1 MKLLEINHL
10 LTTPYH
16 PMCNGLVENFNG
28 ILKQMLRKLC
38 SEQPKTW
45 NKYLDPLLFA
55 YREVP
60 QESTGFSPFELLYGR
75 TVRGPLQ
82 LLKELW
88 TENIDGEIRNVYEYV
103 INLKDKLESTMNIAK
118 DNLEKSQNRQKY
130 YYDRRSKENKIG
142 VGDQV
147 LVLLPT
153 NNNKLTMQWKGP
165 FAVID
170 KPYKNDFKI
179 QMKKKTRTF
188 HANMLKKYI
197 ERESEKQQ
205 ARVSSIIEY
214 DENCLNHEEMV
225 KELETRE
232 FTESTK
238 EDFDINPSL
247 SQDQT
252 AELKN
257 TLNEYSSVFKR
268 KPGLAAVEDHK
279 IILTTNK
286 PITSKAYPCSAF
298 PLEICI
304 EEGTQRNGI
313 GRYHQEIKLTLC
325 ITCGT
330 CEEERLFVKIMP
342 GLQKTEQSNYI

>member
-1 MKLLEINHL
+1 MLTKLHS
-10 LTTPYH
+10 
-16 PMCNGLVENFNG
+16 
-28 ILKQMLRKLC
+28 LKA
-38 SEQPKTW
+38 P
-45 NKYLDPLLFA
+45 
-55 YREVP
+55 
-60 QESTGFSPFELLYGR
+60 
-75 TVRGPLQ
+75 

-88 TENIDGEIRNVYEYV
+88 TENIDGEIRNLCEYV

-118 DNLEKSQNRQKY
+118 DNLEKSQNRHKY

-142 VGDQV
+142 VGDQL

-165 FAVID
+165 YTVID

-188 HANMLKKYI
+188 HANMLKKYFER
-197 ERESEKQQ
+197 ERESEIKQSC
-205 ARVSSIIEY
+205 VSSIIEY
-214 DENCLNHEEMV
+214 DEDCLNHEEMV

-232 FTESTK
+232 FTESTE

-257 TLNEYSSVFKR
+257 LLNEYSSVFKR

-286 PITSKAYPCSAF
+286 PIASKAYPVPFHLRDALKKELS
-298 PLEICI
+298 EME
-304 EEGTQRNGI
+304 EEGIIRKSNSPYTSPVVLVVLVKKK
-313 GRYHQEIKLTLC
+313 HLS
-325 ITCGT
+325 
-330 CEEERLFVKIMP
+330 FVEIMP
-342 GLQKTEQSNYI
+342 RLQKTEQSNYI